1 MRRYVTKDITLQ
13 DGLLIPKGSS
23 IGVSSHW
30 SWDSSI
36 FENPNEFDGYRFV
49 KMAEDPT
56 KERESHFVSTSPQHL
71 AFGHGNHACPG
82 RFFAAN
88 ELKIALTHILMK
100 YDFKLCEDANP
111 AFFCLGWMMQS
122 NGNAKLLVQRR
133 REEIHL
139 E

>member
-1 MRRYVTKDITLQ
+1 MRRYVTKDVTLQ
-13 DGLLIPKGSS
+13 DGHFIPKGSS

-36 FENPNEFDGYRFV
+36 YENPNEFDGYRFV
-49 KMAEDPT
+49 KMAEDPK
-56 KERESHFVSTSPQHL
+56 KEREAQFVSTSPQHL
-71 AFGHGNHACPG
+71 AFGHGSHACPG

-111 AFFCLGWMMQS
+111 AFFFAGWTMQS
-122 NGNAKLLVQRR
+122 NGTTKLLVRR
-133 REEIHL
+133 RMEEIHL